1 MVALAC
7 DLDLFGSCFL
17 TGLTAVFVA
26 GLHKAPAWQVSTLVL
41 GGGHH
46 HSWSPVRVWTHG

>member
-26 GLHKAPAWQVSTLVL
+26 GLHKASARQVSTLVL
-41 GGGHH
+41 VIGGRH
-46 HSWSPVRVWTHG
+46 HS

>member
-26 GLHKAPAWQVSTLVL
+26 GLHKASAWQVSTLVL

-46 HSWSPVRVWTHG
+46 HSWSPVRVWTC